1 MGLNGPGT
9 IHGFSNYWSADWF
22 WNIGLSQ
29 LVTGIYSKRVLR
41 WHNGLPRV
49 EDNWTLFRKS
59 RLLYFLFT
67 NLPIGLPFTDRYHR
81 NTQAELVITIKYLGT
96 FGKTLITL

>member
-1 MGLNGPGT
+1 MATKYYNC
-9 IHGFSNYWSADWF
+9 
-22 WNIGLSQ
+22 
-29 LVTGIYSKRVLR
+29 SK
-41 WHNGLPRV
+41 
-49 EDNWTLFRKS
+49 ES
-59 RLLYFLFT
+59 FLFT

>member
-9 IHGFSNYWSADWF
+9 IHSSGTGFSNYRSTDWF

-29 LVTGIYSKRVLR
+29 LVYGICSIRVLW
-41 WHNGLPRV
+41 WH
-49 EDNWTLFRKS
+49 KS

-81 NTQAELVITIKYLGT
+81 DTQAELVITIKYLGT